1 MILNMEWKEPI
12 CGVHS
17 LHCYVNIHIFHYRTL
32 DYLTKKVPQGYSGNF
47 WARLE
52 LLCGGT
58 TLMCCL
64 LYLSYVLLSW
74 NSVRLPK
81 SEKDNLKPRRWR
93 CTVPLTP

>member
-12 CGVHS
+12 CSVHS

-52 LLCGGT
+52 SPVWGNHINVLHPLSVLC
-58 TLMCCL
+58 LIELEFC
-64 LYLSYVLLSW
+64 
-74 NSVRLPK
+74 
-81 SEKDNLKPRRWR
+81 
-93 CTVPLTP
+93 